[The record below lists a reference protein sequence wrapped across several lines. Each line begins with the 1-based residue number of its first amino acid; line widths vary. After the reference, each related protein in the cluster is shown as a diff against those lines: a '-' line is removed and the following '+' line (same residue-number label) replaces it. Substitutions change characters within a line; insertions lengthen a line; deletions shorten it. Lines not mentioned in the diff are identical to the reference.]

1 MSLKLIIKPISF
13 FLLLITV
20 QFSKAAQ
27 QQNLPSLGD
36 TTSGIV
42 SLEQERALG
51 QDFLRSLR
59 AQAPSV
65 DDPLLQSY
73 LEHLIYKLASHSQLQ
88 DRRLDLVMIN
98 NFTINAF
105 AAPGGI
111 VGVNLGLFLYGETE
125 HEISA
130 ILAHELA
137 HLSQRHFARGIQSG
151 RAASVKNLAGLLAG
165 IILIATTGSDAGLA
179 AITAGQGAAQSDML
193 RNSRAREAEAD
204 RIGILTLAD
213 ADMDPRAVAYIF
225 ERLER
230 ANRFNKTRIPE
241 FLLTHPVT
249 KNRISDSYNQTRRYE
264 NKTFPLNL
272 DYHLMKARVTVLAAD
287 SSDTAIDMMS
297 GWSKRTDPVLKSAGQ
312 YGLVMAHLAN
322 FDPKAA
328 RKHLRPLLAANPS
341 KIAYILAD
349 AKIHSSAK
357 RYEEALE
364 ILEEALAINTKN
376 YPITMAYADVL
387 LKANRPE
394 EAADALVLLVP
405 ERPNDTEVWYLLAEA
420 YGLANDIIG
429 VHEARAEYFVLVG
442 NLEQAIKQLSF
453 AMPLVQDD
461 FQLNSKFQLRIQQI
475 QRMRLK
481 ARRS

>member
-1 MSLKLIIKPISF
+1 M
-13 FLLLITV
+13 FLLLGIN
-20 QFSKAAQ
+20 QQALAAQ
-27 QQNLPSLGD
+27 EQNLPSLGD
-36 TTSGIV
+36 TTSGII
-42 SLEQERALG
+42 SLDQERELG
-51 QDFLRSLR
+51 QDFLRSIR
-59 AQAPSV
+59 AQAPPVS
-65 DDPLLQSY
+65 DPLLQSY

-125 HEISA
+125 HEVSA

-137 HLSQRHFARGIQSG
+137 HLSQRHFARGVQAGKSAG
-151 RAASVKNLAGLLAG
+151 VKNLAGLLAG

-179 AITAGQGAAQSDML
+179 AIAAGQGAAQSDLL
-193 RNSRAREAEAD
+193 RNSRARESEAD

-213 ADMDPRAVAYIF
+213 ADMDPRAIAYMF

-249 KNRISDSYNQTRRYE
+249 KNRISDSYNQTRNYE
-264 NKTFPLNL
+264 NKIYPLNL
-272 DYHLMKARVTVLAAD
+272 DYQLMKARISVLAAQSND
-287 SSDTAIDMMS
+287 DAIDTMT
-297 GWSKRTDPVLKSAGQ
+297 GWAKRKDPIQRDAGR
-312 YGLVMAHLAN
+312 YGLVLAHLAN
-322 FDPKAA
+322 FDPAAA
-328 RKHLRPLLAANPS
+328 RQHLKPLLTENPN

-349 AKIHSSAK
+349 ASIHASAE
-357 RYEEALE
+357 RYDKAIR
-364 ILEEALAINTKN
+364 ILEQALLINTKN
-376 YPITMAYADVL
+376 YPLTMAYANVL
-387 LKANRPE
+387 LKAERSK
-394 EAADALVLLVP
+394 EATEALVQIIP
-405 ERPNDTEVWYLLAEA
+405 DRPNDTEVWYLLAEA

-442 NLEQAIKQLSF
+442 NLEQAIKQLGF

-461 FQLNSKFQLRIQQI
+461 FQLNSKFQLRIEQI
-475 QRMRLK
+475 HRMRLK

>member
-1 MSLKLIIKPISF
+1 
-13 FLLLITV
+13 
-20 QFSKAAQ
+20 
-27 QQNLPSLGD
+27 
-36 TTSGIV
+36 
-42 SLEQERALG
+42 
-51 QDFLRSLR
+51 
-59 AQAPSV
+59 
-65 DDPLLQSY
+65 
-73 LEHLIYKLASHSQLQ
+73 
-88 DRRLDLVMIN
+88 MIN

-287 SSDTAIDMMS
+287 SSDAAIDMMS
-297 GWSKRTDPVLKSAGQ
+297 GWSKRTDPVLRSAGQ

-328 RKHLRPLLAANPS
+328 RKHLRPLLAAKPS

-357 RYEEALE
+357 RYDEALE

-387 LKANRPE
+387 LKANRPQ

>member
-1 MSLKLIIKPISF
+1 MKTTIFYLLFLFATATGISQ
-13 FLLLITV
+13 TT
-20 QFSKAAQ
+20 QAAQ

-36 TTSGIV
+36 TTSGII
-42 SLEQERALG
+42 SLDQERELG

-65 DDPLLQSY
+65 SDPLLQSY

-88 DRRLDLVMIN
+88 DRRLDLVMIR

-137 HLSQRHFARGIQSG
+137 HLSQRHFARGVQSN
-151 RAASVKNLAGLLAG
+151 RAAGVKNLAGLLAG

-179 AITAGQGAAQSDML
+179 AIAAGQGAAQSDLL
-193 RNSRAREAEAD
+193 RNSRARESEAD
-204 RIGILTLAD
+204 RVGILTLAD
-213 ADMDPRAVAYIF
+213 ADMDPRAIAYMF

-230 ANRFNKTRIPE
+230 ANRFNSTRIPE

-249 KNRISDSYNQTRRYE
+249 KDRIADSYNQTRNYE
-264 NKTFPLNL
+264 TKTFPVSL
-272 DYHLMKARVTVLAAD
+272 DYQLMKARVTVLAAD
-287 SSDTAIDMMS
+287 SSQNAIDTMTD
-297 GWSKRTDPVLKSAGQ
+297 WSQRSDPVLRTAGR
-312 YGLVMAHLAN
+312 YGLVLAHLAN
-322 FDPKAA
+322 FEPELA
-328 RKHLRPLLAANPS
+328 RKHLSPLLAENPS

-349 AKIHSSAK
+349 AKIHTVAG
-357 RYEEALE
+357 RYNQAIN
-364 ILEEALAINTKN
+364 ILEAGLSINTKN
-376 YPITMAYADVL
+376 YPLSMAYANVL
-387 LKANRPE
+387 LKAERPR
-394 EAADALVLLVP
+394 EATEALVQIIP
-405 ERPNDTEVWYLLAEA
+405 DRANDVEVWYLLAEA

-442 NLEQAIKQLSF
+442 NLEQAIKQLGF
-453 AMPLVQDD
+453 AMPLVRDD
-461 FQLNSKFQLRIQQI
+461 FQLNSKFQLRIEQI
-475 QRMRLK
+475 NRMRIK
-481 ARRS
+481 ERRS